1 MTERWLEA
9 LSARVEREWTDSGH
23 VLLLSEV
30 PGLLTRDGFDMQAI
44 LQGRKLRQFLQAETA
59 DRFKLIQSDPTSIV
73 WGLAP
78 LHADVTEPF
87 NRYFRRAT
95 GPKPPR
101 FAPAFWKAFTL
112 PIAEGKRRW
121 VFDEP
126 SIHFRDEEADSR
138 PEMGFEI
145 ERRFIVPSE
154 DEAATG
160 DVYRSSI
167 LTSIGSWGVETKVD
181 PSRFSLGRKKVQ
193 ASRLDPATSITEGNN
208 LDLLLSL
215 LHPTE
220 LSRISLPLDVV
231 ARLKGV
237 GRGS

>member
-1 MTERWLEA
+1 MTEGWLEA
-9 LSARVEREWTDSGH
+9 LNAHVEREWTGSGH

-30 PGLLTRDGFDMQAI
+30 PSLLTRDGFDMQAI
-44 LQGRKLRQFLQAETA
+44 LQGRKLRPFLQAETA

-78 LHADVTEPF
+78 LHADVAEPF

-95 GPKPPR
+95 GPKPLR
-101 FAPAFWKAFTL
+101 FAPSFWKAFTL
-112 PIAEGKRRW
+112 PIEEGKRRW

-126 SIHFRDEEADSR
+126 SIHFRDEDADSS
-138 PEMGFEI
+138 PEAGYEI

-154 DEAATG
+154 DGAATG
-160 DVYRSSI
+160 DVYRSSV
-167 LTSIGSWGVETKVD
+167 LTSIGSWGVEMKVD
-181 PSRFSLGRKKVQ
+181 PSRFSLGRKKVH
-193 ASRLDPATSITEGNN
+193 APRSEPAASITEKNN

-220 LSRISLPLDVV
+220 LSRISLPLDIV

-237 GRGS
+237 GRSS